1 VILREKTSL
10 GLPLGTKFEAK
21 KTLFRYIKPLNALL
35 KPDWNRPRITNGPD
49 SFAATF
55 GDSFVPALNPH
66 GCVAIKTAQT
76 MLAGPDT
83 ERNLELMLDQ
93 NRNN

>member
-35 KPDWNRPRITNGPD
+35 KPD
-49 SFAATF
+49 
-55 GDSFVPALNPH
+55 
-66 GCVAIKTAQT
+66 
-76 MLAGPDT
+76 
-83 ERNLELMLDQ
+83 
-93 NRNN
+93 